1 MNGDE
6 SSVNVLYYIGDERTK
21 QYENEEGGTEQRN
34 NAHIVE
40 LAATMSIVD
49 FASIQNDDPILVCE
63 ENSNGK
69 IYARILILGS
79 LVLKRMFKKFFS
91 AISLNQR
98 GTICV
103 HL

>member
-40 LAATMSIVD
+40 LAAAMSIVD
-49 FASIQNDDPILVCE
+49 FASIQNDDSILVCE

-69 IYARILILGS
+69 IYAPNPDFREFGIEKDVQE
-79 LVLKRMFKKFFS
+79 VLS
-91 AISLNQR
+91 AISLNRR